1 MPVVVAHLTGPVI
14 LPSRERGKVRGKIA
28 IEEKSFRA
36 LGHST
41 ATFHK

>member
-1 MPVVVAHLTGPVI
+1 MLVVDAHLAGPVI
-14 LPSRERGKVRGKIA
+14 LPRSKRGKIA

-41 ATFHK
+41 ATLSK